1 MKKNQ
6 KIMFILNTINKT
18 LSIFGSVT
26 STVLMDMVEVKV
38 CIQREIGYWKNDT
51 HDNIDRK

>member
-1 MKKNQ
+1 
-6 KIMFILNTINKT
+6 MFILNTINKT